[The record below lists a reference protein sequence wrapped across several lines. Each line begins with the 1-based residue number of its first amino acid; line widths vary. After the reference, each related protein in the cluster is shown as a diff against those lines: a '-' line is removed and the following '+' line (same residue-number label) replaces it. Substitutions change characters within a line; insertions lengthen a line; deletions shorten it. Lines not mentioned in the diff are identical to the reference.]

1 MIFSSPL
8 FLAGGG
14 WEVLDSL
21 KPLLE
26 RDLE

>member
-1 MIFSSPL
+1 MIFSSLL
-8 FLAGGG
+8 FLAGAGG
-14 WEVLDSL
+14 EVLDSL